1 MKNKIN
7 IIIPVY
13 NAFVLLG
20 ECLDCIRNQSSK
32 DWICYLMNDGSTDNS
47 QLIIDEYCMQDERF
61 EGLYKENEG

>member
-1 MKNKIN
+1 MKNRIN

-13 NAFVLLG
+13 NAFAYLG
-20 ECLDCIRNQSSK
+20 ECLECIRNQSSK
-32 DWICYLMNDGSTDNS
+32 DWICYLVNDGSTDNS